1 VRAATIVDNHLE
13 VRDQPDPEPG
23 KGDLLVRVRAAALNR
38 ADLLHVQGLYPAPPG
53 SPPDIP
59 GMDVAGEVAATGPG
73 VTAFDVGDRVMAIIG
88 SGAKAELAIVHER
101 MAMAVPE
108 GVSWPEAGGF
118 PEVFVTAHDALFTQ
132 GGVSVGDEVLVHGA
146 AGGVGTAGVQLAA
159 AAGARVTASVRNRDL
174 WEGVRQLGADEV
186 VASDDFA
193 ERGPFDVVL
202 ELVGA
207 VNMTGN
213 LAALARDGRI
223 VIIGVGA
230 GSNTEL
236 DLLSV
241 MGKRAS
247 ITGSTMRAR
256 PLEEKA
262 VATRR
267 AEAHVVPLFARGRV
281 RVLVE
286 ETYPLE
292 DVEAAYERFEQG
304 GKLGKIVLVTS

>member
-1 VRAATIVDNHLE
+1 
-13 VRDQPDPEPG
+13 
-23 KGDLLVRVRAAALNR
+23 
-38 ADLLHVQGLYPAPPG
+38 
-53 SPPDIP
+53 
-59 GMDVAGEVAATGPG
+59 
-73 VTAFDVGDRVMAIIG
+73 
-88 SGAKAELAIVHER
+88 
-101 MAMAVPE
+101 MAVPE